1 MNNLFGGGC
10 DCILWILILSCCC
23 GGSMP
28 NFGGGSGGCLCDV
41 LPLLL
46 ILNCCC
52 GGTGSSCGC

>member
-23 GGSMP
+23 GGGMP
-28 NFGGGSGGCLCDV
+28 NFGGNGGCLCDI